1 MAAVL
6 VVEDHPINMKLA
18 TDLLTF
24 NGFQVLQ
31 ARDGE
36 TALQLLATQIPSLV
50 LLDIGLPG
58 LDGLEVFRRIKA
70 DPRMA
75 GVPVVALTASA
86 MKEEEQRIS
95 ALGVTDYLAKPFDV
109 RVFVALV
116 RRLTGTAAA

>member
-70 DPRMA
+70 DPRLA

-86 MKEEEQRIS
+86 MKEEEQRIR